1 MKKITAYI
9 GQHSINK
16 IIGSKLEL
24 LLPDEANIIDVIG
37 EVDKIIS
44 SKAQFPS
51 EHYHSLLH
59 WVFNPIEERFY
70 KQAAITAYAKPRKFL
85 KVKSNPKMNL
95 PDGATVYVLPDGPC
109 ITEGEEVIDYNIFK
123 QNI

>member
-1 MKKITAYI
+1 MKKITTYI
-9 GQHSINK
+9 GQYSINK

-51 EHYHSLLH
+51 EHYRSLLH
-59 WVFNPIEERFY
+59 WVYNPIEERFY

-85 KVKSNPKMNL
+85 KVKSNPKTNL
-95 PDGATVYVLPDGPC
+95 PDGTIVYILPDGPC
-109 ITEGEEVIDYNIFK
+109 ITEGEEVIDYNTFK